1 MGKTGGPGPE
11 DRPVTANP
19 EFGHF
24 ECDDTDFLIIVC
36 DGVSEGDFSNKQ
48 VVELVAQHLAKSTDE
63 DLCAIARA
71 VCHRAIDTNS
81 KDNIT
86 CMIVLFT
93 PKDGSKPNGVE
104 FIPGPLY
111 NTSNKAFMK
120 AYGAMATKA
129 GHTIE
134 EAVDL
139 RYEALLDE
147 LA

>member
-36 DGVSEGDFSNKQ
+36 DGVSEGNFSNPE
-48 VVELVAQHLAKSTDE
+48 VVELVAERLKENEDS

-71 VCHRAIDTNS
+71 VCLRAIETNS

-93 PKDGSKPNGVE
+93 PKEDFKSDVPTITKDFV
-104 FIPGPLY
+104 PGPL
-111 NTSNKAFMK
+111 S
-120 AYGAMATKA
+120 
-129 GHTIE
+129 
-134 EAVDL
+134 
-139 RYEALLDE
+139 
-147 LA
+147 